1 MSAVYENYINFVLQ
15 QNFEIYPGLTLGCF
29 DILFHLNSIEQEE
42 FSEFSELRKGYY
54 EAIKG
59 DDFEIIKLY
68 LNEVVNFITKFN

>member
-1 MSAVYENYINFVLQ
+1 MSAAYENYINFVLQ
-15 QNFEIYPGLTLGCF
+15 QIFEKHSGLTLGCF
-29 DILFHLNSIEQEE
+29 DIVFPLNSIEQE
-42 FSEFSELRKGYY
+42 EFSELRKGYY